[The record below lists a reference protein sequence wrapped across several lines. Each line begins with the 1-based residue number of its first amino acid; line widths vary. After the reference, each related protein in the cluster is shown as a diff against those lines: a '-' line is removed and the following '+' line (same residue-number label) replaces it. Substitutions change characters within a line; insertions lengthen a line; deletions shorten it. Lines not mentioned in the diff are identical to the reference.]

1 MLDALKDF
9 DYFNWVLLPL
19 MIFIAR
25 MFDVTLATLR
35 NIFISKGF
43 RHIVPF
49 IGFVEVLIWLV
60 AITQTMKNLN
70 NVACYLAWAGGFS
83 MGTYVG
89 MRIEE
94 KIALGSQVIRIITNQ
109 DCEDLIDALRKANH
123 GVTVV
128 PAEGAK
134 GPVKMIFTIM
144 KRKNVSSVVDMI
156 RTHNPTAFYS
166 VEDIRHSNQGVFVPG
181 SRSIAFVNNV
191 FPWRK
196 GK

>member
-9 DYFNWVLLPL
+9 DYFNWILLPL
-19 MIFIAR
+19 MIFVAR

-70 NVACYLAWAGGFS
+70 NVACYIAWAGGFS

-94 KIALGSQVIRIITNQ
+94 KIALGLQVIRIITNQ
-109 DCEDLIDALRKANH
+109 DCEDLIAALREANH

-144 KRKNVSSVVDMI
+144 KRKNVAAVVDMI
-156 RTHNPTAFYS
+156 RQHNPTAFYS
-166 VEDIRHSNQGVFVPG
+166 VEDIRHSSQGVFVPG
-181 SRSIAFVNNV
+181 SRKMSLVNNV

>member
-1 MLDALKDF
+1 MLDALMSF
-9 DYFNWVLLPL
+9 DYFNWVLLPV

-25 MFDVTLATLR
+25 LFDVTLATLR
-35 NIFISKGF
+35 NIFMAKGF
-43 RHIVPF
+43 RNIVPF

-70 NVACYLAWAGGFS
+70 NIACYLAWAGGFS

-94 KIALGSQVIRIITNQ
+94 KIALGLQVIRIITNQ
-109 DCEDLIDALRKANH
+109 GCDELIEALRNENH

-144 KRKNVSSVVDMI
+144 RRKHVGSVVELI
-156 RTHNPTAFYS
+156 RKHNPTAFYS
-166 VEDIRHSNQGVFVPG
+166 VEDIRHSNQGVFMAG
-181 SRSIAFVNNV
+181 SRKMSVVNSV